1 MSLVLRQ
8 SFSKYLG
15 QTLNSLYSPAWL
27 QTHSNPVSAFQELGL
42 QAQATTTSFANFC
55 KRHTTWFT
63 EERSSVRLRYPDG
76 CLCHQ
81 QPTWAVVLLAHS
93 WVSLHKLLIP
103 DDRKASVMRK
113 EKVETGRLK
122 IGKGMSATGWL
133 TAHRTSGCS
142 RYQTLYSPTHSRF
155 PSHGNG
161 LCSSLSP

>member
-1 MSLVLRQ
+1 MSLFLRQ

-42 QAQATTTSFANFC
+42 QAHATTISFANFC

-63 EERSSVRLRYPDG
+63 KERSSVRLRHPDG

-81 QPTWAVVLLAHS
+81 QPTWAVVVLAHS
-93 WVSLHKLLIP
+93 WVSLPKLLIP
-103 DDRKASVMRK
+103 DDRKARVMRK
-113 EKVETGRLK
+113 EKVDWQTKNRGRYELDRL
-122 IGKGMSATGWL
+122 L
-133 TAHRTSGCS
+133 TAHRTSGCF

-155 PSHGNG
+155 PSHSNG